1 MVTIEQIQNAQNLQE
16 LANIYN
22 AIDDL
27 LEEGKIDINQYYEL
41 IKQVMNTYHE
51 LELCQFDG
59 DCQQEG
65 Y

>member
-41 IKQVMNTYHE
+41 VKQVMNTYRV